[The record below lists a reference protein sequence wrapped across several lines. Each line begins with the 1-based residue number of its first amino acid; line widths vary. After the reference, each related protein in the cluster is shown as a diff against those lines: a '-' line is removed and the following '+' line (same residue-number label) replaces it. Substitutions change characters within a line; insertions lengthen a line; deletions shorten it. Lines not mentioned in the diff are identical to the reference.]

1 MQTLHET
8 GVFKVC
14 STCWMHKHWAHPSL
28 GACTKYPCHKQILV
42 WPQCVHMSI
51 SGLFDANKEQQRL
64 QKQQAKLEKDL
75 QGLRG
80 RLKNPKFVQNAK
92 SEVVKEAQQAAAEGE
107 QKLAQ
112 IQQKMQQIAHLL

>member
-1 MQTLHET
+1 MLIAHD
-8 GVFKVC
+8 
-14 STCWMHKHWAHPSL
+14 MHSMNCRL
-28 GACTKYPCHKQILV
+28 KQL
-42 WPQCVHMSI
+42 CVEYCA
-51 SGLFDANKEQQRL
+51 GLFDANKEQQRL

-75 QGLRG
+75 QGLQG

-92 SEVVKEAQQAAAEGE
+92 PEVVKEAQQAAAEGE

>member
-1 MQTLHET
+1 
-8 GVFKVC
+8 
-14 STCWMHKHWAHPSL
+14 MHIYWAHPSL
-28 GACTKYPCHKQILV
+28 GARTKYACHKQILV
-42 WPQCVHMSI
+42 WPLCVHMSI
-51 SGLFDANKEQQRL
+51 AGLFDANKEQQRL

-75 QGLRG
+75 QGLQG

-92 SEVVKEAQQAAAEGE
+92 PEVVKEAQQAAAEGE